1 MNGNA
6 HAQRL
11 WSAALAGQAM
21 AALRIEVR
29 ATTVVLGALAT
40 RDYAPMH
47 HDHAYATH
55 TSGTRDIFLNT
66 PHQAALF
73 ERYLGDWSGPRG
85 RLGRMRFSMKDSVC
99 PGDTLQI
106 AGHIEQA
113 QRDAQGCGWLQV
125 VLEMSVAGK
134 LMTQC
139 HARLAL
145 PLDASDNPWQR
156 RGDDWQP

>member
-1 MNGNA
+1 MNGNT

-11 WSAALAGQAM
+11 WSPELAGQAM
-21 AALRIEVR
+21 AALRIEVST
-29 ATTVVLGALAT
+29 TTVVLGAMAT

-47 HDHAYATH
+47 HDHACATQ

-66 PHQAALF
+66 PHQAAFL
-73 ERYLGDWSGPRG
+73 ERYLTDWSGPRG
-85 RLGRMRFSMKDSVC
+85 RLGRMRLSMKDSVC

-106 AGHIEQA
+106 AGRIEQA
-113 QRDAQGCGWLQV
+113 QRDAKGCGWLQV

-145 PLDASDNPWQR
+145 PLDATDNPWQR

>member
-1 MNGNA
+1 MNGSA
-6 HAQRL
+6 HVQRL
-11 WSAALAGQAM
+11 WSAALAGRAM
-21 AALRIEVR
+21 APLRIEVS

-47 HDHAYATH
+47 HDHAYATQI
-55 TSGTRDIFLNT
+55 SGTRDIFLNT

-73 ERYLGDWSGPRG
+73 ERYLTDWSGPRG
-85 RLGRMRFSMKDSVC
+85 RLGRMRFGMKDSVC

-106 AGHIEQA
+106 AGRIEQA
-113 QRDAQGCGWLQV
+113 ERDAKGCGWLQV
-125 VLEMSVAGK
+125 VVALTVGGK

-145 PLDASDNPWQR
+145 PLDAADNPWQR